1 MPNTKS
7 AEKHQRKSQRKR
19 IFNLRAKKELKEQIK
34 QLKDLIEAKKKQEAL
49 AFFPKIQSL
58 LDRLVK
64 RKKLVAN
71 NANRKKRRLLEK
83 IEKIT
88 GDGIS

>member
-7 AEKHQRKSQRKR
+7 AEKNQRKSQRKR
-19 IFNLRAKKELKEQIK
+19 IFNLRAKKELKEQLK
-34 QLKDLIEAKKKQEAL
+34 QLKALIDAKKKEEAL
-49 AFFPKIQSL
+49 SFFPTIQSL

-71 NANRKKRRLLEK
+71 TANRKKKRLLKK
-83 IEKIT
+83 IEKI
-88 GDGIS
+88 SSV

>member
-7 AEKHQRKSQRKR
+7 AEKHLRKSSRKR
-19 IFNLRAKKELKEQIK
+19 IFNLKAKKELKEHLK
-34 QLKDLIEAKKKQEAL
+34 QLKDLMEAKKKDEAL

-71 NANRKKRRLLEK
+71 NANRKKRRILEK
-83 IEKIT
+83 ISKIN
-88 GDGIS
+88 GS